1 MEKDSLQ
8 SEDLEKSSL
17 KDELSEDD
25 EDEVPQV

>member
-25 EDEVPQV
+25 EDEVP